1 MVDEEVS
8 IVRTQGR
15 LVLKRSVIGVRD
27 SGGGKRSLTVLLL
40 GPKTDGSQPNY
51 AAELQVDGVLLC
63 RVDVSALL
71 GALTPEPSIAS
82 QVATGLRALNREL
95 LGRSVQLGR
104 HDRHPGVRK
113 QLWRA
118 QGRAPWN

>member
-71 GALTPEPSIAS
+71 GALTPEPSIPS
-82 QVATGLRALNREL
+82 
-95 LGRSVQLGR
+95 
-104 HDRHPGVRK
+104 
-113 QLWRA
+113 
-118 QGRAPWN
+118 